1 MINNGLLLTKQGL
14 MSTNEET
21 NVRNKP
27 LVILTV
33 RPIGTLIT

>member
-14 MSTNEET
+14 MSTDEET

-27 LVILTV
+27 L
-33 RPIGTLIT
+33 LIPLVEGASNVN